1 MLGYFLT
8 LCLVSKV
15 SQSNLHP
22 KQSIHQL
29 SFCTLLLVDPTV
41 TRRCALVYVLCEVL
55 RAARRYTT
63 TDSVY
68 TIAPATVFAVVYY
81 RVKQ

>member
-1 MLGYFLT
+1 MLGYFNSLSG
-8 LCLVSKV
+8 VESV
-15 SQSNLHP
+15 P
-22 KQSIHQL
+22 KQSTPKAIYINSVSVHYFL
-29 SFCTLLLVDPTV
+29 STPQSREGVH
-41 TRRCALVYVLCEVL
+41 YVLCEVL